1 MKTQNYF
8 ILWLFVI
15 LLFNACVYKE
25 VFSIK
30 REFYIE
36 INKGIDTADLC
47 LQIIDGKFETVF
59 ISEKDKKYIYKITLN
74 PIEGGKT
81 RGLINKDLTGDN
93 AKRIV
98 FDNCD
103 EDLLKY
109 LTVFTYENIIKFD
122 HYKKDSLSV
131 YILPLENK

>member
-1 MKTQNYF
+1 MKLKYYF
-8 ILWLFVI
+8 ILWLIVI
-15 LLFNACVYKE
+15 LFFSTCVYKE

-36 INKGIDTADLC
+36 INEKIDTINLC
-47 LQIIDGKFETVF
+47 LQIIDGKYETILV
-59 ISEKDKKYIYKITLN
+59 SEKDKKYIYKITLN
-74 PIEGGKT
+74 SMEGGKT

-98 FDNCD
+98 FDKCD

-109 LTVFTYENIIKFD
+109 ITVFTYENIIKFD
-122 HYKKDSLSV
+122 NYKKDSLSV
-131 YILPLENK
+131 YIVPLVNN